1 MKAKHLAR
9 NPHLSLCYLD
19 LADPS
24 RGLDLVYVDCR
35 ASWDDS
41 AASRERIW
49 QLFASTPPPL
59 GYDPATILKATDD
72 PEYVPILKSSL
83 AGRFRCSAD
92 QLPRDVVFRQHRKA
106 WHLSGQQKKTESN
119 SRKSLQ
125 NNGLRRVYWF

>member
-59 GYDPATILKATDD
+59 GYDPGTILKATDD
-72 PEYVPILKSSL
+72 PEYGLLRLSPWRIELGLFDAAVGP
-83 AGRFRCSAD
+83 SARVWRS
-92 QLPRDVVFRQHRKA
+92 P
-106 WHLSGQQKKTESN
+106 SG
-119 SRKSLQ
+119 
-125 NNGLRRVYWF
+125 